1 MICLFVLFNLILGYI
16 VIVNENQKSVTVL
29 FDNGMT
35 DKIVVAPDTIK
46 HFIPFKNQDHLIVCI
61 DGVETNA
68 WLLDIDDNGLLDVVV
83 FNSNESSLRY
93 GVSQCHVKR
102 PVIILP
108 YIINPYL
115 IQKYTLEKIERN
127 KAKEINDAKLK
138 KPIEEIIHV
147 GMVVEALFDKDG
159 N

>member
-1 MICLFVLFNLILGYI
+1 MICLFVLIYLILGYI

-29 FDNGMT
+29 FGNGRT
-35 DKIVVAPDTIK
+35 EKVIVSSDTIK
-46 HFIPFKNQDHLIVCI
+46 HFIPFENHDHLIVCI

-68 WLLDIDDNGLLDVVV
+68 WIMDIDDNGLLDVVI

-108 YIINPYL
+108 
-115 IQKYTLEKIERN
+115 
-127 KAKEINDAKLK
+127 
-138 KPIEEIIHV
+138 
-147 GMVVEALFDKDG
+147 
-159 N
+159 